1 MAKYIGVL
9 AGYFETGTE
18 GQIWVLL
25 EDGKEGYDAMKLIE
39 LGDHLRIYGEDNKIL
54 FDGKIIP
61 DFEIGR
67 TPYPLNPKY
76 GQPSAL
82 GFWIHWTQKGFT
94 ADDWA
99 RFFLREEFGL
109 PPLRAELTKTGGR

>member
-1 MAKYIGVL
+1 MKKFFGVL

-18 GQIWVLL
+18 GQIWILQ
-25 EDGKEGYDAMKLIE
+25 EPGKEGYDGMKFIE
-39 LGDHLRIYGEDNKIL
+39 LGDHLKIFGENGEVL

-61 DFEIGR
+61 DFTIGW
-67 TPYPLNPKY
+67 TKYPLDPKY

-99 RFFLREEFGL
+99 RFFLREELGL
-109 PPLRAELTKTGGR
+109 TPLHAELIKP